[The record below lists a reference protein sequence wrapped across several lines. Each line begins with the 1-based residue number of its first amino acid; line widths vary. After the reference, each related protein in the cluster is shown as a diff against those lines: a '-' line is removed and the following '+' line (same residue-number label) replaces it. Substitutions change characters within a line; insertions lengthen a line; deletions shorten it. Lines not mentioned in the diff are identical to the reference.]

1 MVLCNRDTNLV
12 HIILR
17 ILYGGL
23 KGVGALRLFERF
35 SAAYALTLPKALLSK
50 QSSKSHSLLIYYQ
63 ASAVC
68 MVMEPCG

>member
-50 QSSKSHSLLIYYQ
+50 QTVL
-63 ASAVC
+63 
-68 MVMEPCG
+68 